1 MRFIKMSKRAQLF
14 GAVSALV
21 VFAMVGT
28 AYAALQGDENAR
40 TGQVLIG
47 ADNDEPSDPTIQPVP
62 TPPGPDQSLKK
73 ADALV
78 GGLGPDTIVGRLGS
92 DVITAGAG
100 NDVLVGGTEGGQP
113 QPPLPNG
120 DIAYGNAGSDA
131 FIWAP
136 GDGNDAFI
144 GGEAAKVKK
153 VKKGKKGKATS
164 RTKKAA
170 ASAKKGKKGKKGKK
184 KVRKPA
190 PDVDTLV
197 IGNLVLTADSSNPQ
211 LFSTP
216 FGQLPRVFASDRGVP
231 TPLGGTPPRNP
242 NLTGSC
248 EIVPAPAG
256 LGFQHLVRFFGA
268 PGNLAATMRV
278 KGVEQ
283 VICPTVGSDAA
294 TLTSLGRDGAGPVTT
309 TTTDFRA
316 PAGSQLS
323 AFVF

>member
-1 MRFIKMSKRAQLF
+1 MRSIKINRVRLF

-21 VFAMVGT
+21 AFGLIGT
-28 AYAALQGDENAR
+28 AYAALQGNENAIG
-40 TGQVLIG
+40 GQVLVG
-47 ADNDEPSDPTIQPVP
+47 ADNDDPSDPTIQPIP

-73 ADALV
+73 SDQLV
-78 GGLGPDTIVGRLGS
+78 GGRGPDTIVGRLGS

-100 NDVLVGGTEGGQP
+100 DDVIVGGTEGGQP
-113 QPPLPNG
+113 APPLPNS

-136 GDGNDAFI
+136 GDGSDAFI

-153 VKKGKKGKATS
+153 VKKGKKAATS
-164 RTKKAA
+164 AK
-170 ASAKKGKKGKKGKK
+170 AKKGKKGKKGKK
-184 KVRKPA
+184 KAKKAA
-190 PDVDTLV
+190 PQVDTLV

-211 LFSTP
+211 LFGSS
-216 FGQLPRVFASDRGVP
+216 FGQLPHVFASDRGVP

-242 NLTGSC
+242 NLTGLC

-268 PGNLAATMRV
+268 PGNLAVTIRV

-283 VICPTVGSDAA
+283 VICPTAGSDAA

-309 TTTDFRA
+309 TTTDFTA
-316 PAGSQLS
+316 PPGSKLS

>member
-1 MRFIKMSKRAQLF
+1 MRSIKINRVRLF

-21 VFAMVGT
+21 AFGLIGT
-28 AYAALQGDENAR
+28 AYAALQGNENAIG
-40 TGQVLIG
+40 GQVLVG
-47 ADNDEPSDPTIQPVP
+47 ADNDDPSDPTIQPIP

-73 ADALV
+73 SDQLV
-78 GGLGPDTIVGRLGS
+78 GGRGPDTIVGRLGS

-100 NDVLVGGTEGGQP
+100 DDVIVGGTEGGQP
-113 QPPLPNG
+113 APPLPNS

-136 GDGNDAFI
+136 GDGSDAFI

-153 VKKGKKGKATS
+153 VKKGKKAATS
-164 RTKKAA
+164 AK
-170 ASAKKGKKGKKGKK
+170 AKKGKKGKKGKK
-184 KVRKPA
+184 KAKKAA
-190 PDVDTLV
+190 PQVDTLV

-211 LFSTP
+211 LFGSS
-216 FGQLPRVFASDRGVP
+216 FGQLPHVFASDRGVP

-242 NLTGSC
+242 NLTGLC

-268 PGNLAATMRV
+268 PGNLAVTIRV

-283 VICPTVGSDAA
+283 VICPTAGSDAA
-294 TLTSLGRDGAGPVTT
+294 TLTSLGRNGAGPVTT
-309 TTTDFRA
+309 TTTDFTA
-316 PAGSQLS
+316 PPGSKLS

>member
-1 MRFIKMSKRAQLF
+1 MRSIKTNRVRLF
-14 GAVSALV
+14 GAVTALV
-21 VFAMVGT
+21 AFGLIGT
-28 AYAALQGDENAR
+28 AYAALQGNENAIG
-40 TGQVLIG
+40 GQVLVG
-47 ADNDEPSDPTIQPVP
+47 ADNDEPSDPTIQPIP

-73 ADALV
+73 SDQLV
-78 GGLGPDTIVGRLGS
+78 GGRGPDTIVGRLGS

-100 NDVLVGGTEGGQP
+100 DDVIVGGTEGGQP
-113 QPPLPNG
+113 APPLPNS

-136 GDGNDAFI
+136 GDGSDAFI

-153 VKKGKKGKATS
+153 VKKVKKGK
-164 RTKKAA
+164 KAA
-170 ASAKKGKKGKKGKK
+170 TGAKGKKGKKGKK
-184 KVRKPA
+184 KVKKAA
-190 PDVDTLV
+190 PEVDTLV

-211 LFSTP
+211 LFGSS
-216 FGQLPRVFASDRGVP
+216 FGQLPHVFASDRGVP

-242 NLTGSC
+242 NLTGLC

-256 LGFQHLVRFFGA
+256 LGYQHLVRFFGA
-268 PGNLAATMRV
+268 PGNLAVTIRV

-283 VICPTVGSDAA
+283 VICPTAGSDAA

-309 TTTDFRA
+309 TTTDFTA
-316 PAGSQLS
+316 PPGSKLS

>member
-1 MRFIKMSKRAQLF
+1 MRSIKINRVRLF

-21 VFAMVGT
+21 AFGLIGT
-28 AYAALQGDENAR
+28 AYAALQGNENAIG
-40 TGQVLIG
+40 GQVLVG
-47 ADNDEPSDPTIQPVP
+47 ADNDDPSDPTIQPIP

-73 ADALV
+73 SDQLV
-78 GGLGPDTIVGRLGS
+78 GGRGPDTIVGRLGS

-100 NDVLVGGTEGGQP
+100 DDVIVGGTEGGQP
-113 QPPLPNG
+113 APPLPNS

-136 GDGNDAFI
+136 GDGSDAFI
-144 GGEAAKVKK
+144 GGEAGKVKK
-153 VKKGKKGKATS
+153 VKKN
-164 RTKKAA
+164 KKAA
-170 ASAKKGKKGKKGKK
+170 TSAKAKKTKKGKKGKK
-184 KVRKPA
+184 KAKKAA
-190 PDVDTLV
+190 PQVDTLV

-211 LFSTP
+211 LFGSS
-216 FGQLPRVFASDRGVP
+216 FGQLPHVFASDRGVP

-242 NLTGSC
+242 NLTGLC

-268 PGNLAATMRV
+268 PGNLAVTIRV

-283 VICPTVGSDAA
+283 VICPTAGSDAA

-309 TTTDFRA
+309 TTTDFTA
-316 PAGSQLS
+316 PPGSKLS

>member
-1 MRFIKMSKRAQLF
+1 MRFIKMPKRAQLF

-21 VFAMVGT
+21 AFSLIGT
-28 AYAALQGDENAR
+28 AYAALQGNEKS
-40 TGQVLIG
+40 TSGQVLIG
-47 ADNDEPSDPTIQPVP
+47 ADNDEPSDPTIQPIP
-62 TPPGPDQSLKK
+62 TPPGADQSLKK
-73 ADALV
+73 SDQLV

-92 DVITAGAG
+92 DVITAGRG
-100 NDVLVGGTEGGQP
+100 DDVIVGGTEGGQP
-113 QPPLPNG
+113 APPLPNS

-136 GDGNDAFI
+136 GDGSEAFI

-153 VKKGKKGKATS
+153 KKVKKGKK
-164 RTKKAA
+164 AA
-170 ASAKKGKKGKKGKK
+170 ASAKAKKGKKGKKK

-190 PDVDTLV
+190 PELDTLV

-242 NLTGSC
+242 NLTGLC

-256 LGFQHLVRFFGA
+256 LGYQHLVRFFGA
-268 PGNLAATMRV
+268 PGNLAVTIRV

-283 VICPTVGSDAA
+283 VICPTAGSDTA
-294 TLTSLGRDGAGPVTT
+294 TLTSLGRDGNGPVTT